1 MKDLQG
7 EKFDQ
12 LRSLGAEI
20 EDDINPVITKLIES
34 LRDNPKE
41 ARRIALLGIKLT
53 TDSAPLTDQELTLT
67 KALAGTLIFKLLY
80 KTVQV

>member
-1 MKDLQG
+1 MKDFS
-7 EKFDQ
+7 EKFDE

-20 EDDINPVITKLIES
+20 EDDINPVITRLIEG

-41 ARRIALLGIKLT
+41 ASRIALLGIKLT
-53 TDSAPLTDQELTLT
+53 SGDAPLTEEELTLT